1 MLRETD
7 VFIVGGGPA
16 GLAAAIAAR
25 QSGFAVTVA
34 DIARPPIDK
43 ACGEGI
49 MPNGLAAL
57 SRLGVVIRAQQGSPF
72 AGLRFLD
79 PELSV
84 EGRFAQHSG
93 FGIRRTLLHQR
104 LIDRAAELGVAMHWG
119 ARVNALASDG
129 VYVDGNHVRSRW
141 IIGADGQN
149 SHVRKWIGLDAPGPV
164 QRRYG
169 FRCHVQCGPVP
180 EFVEV
185 YWNRGCQLFVTPVNE
200 EEVCV
205 ALITG
210 DSRIRLKDV
219 PALFPRFARW
229 LELSASTR
237 EQGAISLSRRFG
249 AVYRGNRALIGDAS
263 GSMDA
268 ITGEGLSM
276 AFRQALALG
285 EALKKDDLRIYQ
297 RAHRSIW
304 RLPNI
309 MAKSLLA
316 MDGNPWF
323 RQRVLRAF
331 STRPSL
337 FSRLLAVHTG
347 AISPIDFGVA
357 GAFSLG
363 WNLLTA

>member
-1 MLRETD
+1 M
-7 VFIVGGGPA
+7 
-16 GLAAAIAAR
+16 
-25 QSGFAVTVA
+25 
-34 DIARPPIDK
+34 
-43 ACGEGI
+43 
-49 MPNGLAAL
+49 
-57 SRLGVVIRAQQGSPF
+57 
-72 AGLRFLD
+72 
-79 PELSV
+79 
-84 EGRFAQHSG
+84 
-93 FGIRRTLLHQR
+93 
-104 LIDRAAELGVAMHWG
+104 
-119 ARVNALASDG
+119 
-129 VYVDGNHVRSRW
+129 
-141 IIGADGQN
+141 
-149 SHVRKWIGLDAPGPV
+149 
-164 QRRYG
+164 
-169 FRCHVQCGPVP
+169 P